1 MKDEIFFERIEKIRG
16 KLYRIAYPYFN
27 SESMAVDMVDEAIY
41 KAYLKKNQLCQE
53 QYMETWLIRII
64 MNLCKTKYSK
74 YKKQTGID
82 EMPED
87 ATYAD
92 YENLPLKEAL
102 VRLPQ
107 QYREVVVLKYF
118 GGYTIAEIGQLLEIP
133 QGTVATRMRKALE
146 LLRIDMA
153 G

>member
-41 KAYLKKNQLCQE
+41 KAYLKKKQLRQE
-53 QYMETWLIRII
+53 QYMETWLIRIL

-92 YENLPLKEAL
+92 YENIPLKEAL

>member
-27 SESMAVDMVDEAIY
+27 SESMAVDMVGEAIY
-41 KAYLKKNQLCQE
+41 KAYLKKKQLRQE

>member
-41 KAYLKKNQLCQE
+41 KAYLKKKQLRQE